1 MEYHFTPLE
10 NEMDLHWYKSDLDG
24 TIVVEISTDEKV
36 DEDIYGPMIRVYLND
51 DVLFE
56 NPSYADALEN

>member
-1 MEYHFTPLE
+1 
-10 NEMDLHWYKSDLDG
+10 MDLHWYKSEVDG

-51 DVLFE
+51 EVLFE

>member
-1 MEYHFTPLE
+1 
-10 NEMDLHWYKSDLDG
+10 MDLDWYKSDLDG

-36 DEDIYGPMIRVYLND
+36 DEDIYGRVLLGEKQPKPLIRVYLND
-51 DVLFE
+51 EVLFE